1 MQIGMVGL
9 GKMGGNMTVRL
20 LRGGHDVVAHDVSAE
35 AVASAAEAGATGVDS
50 LEALVAAM
58 PAPRVVWVMVPS
70 GEITERTVRTLG
82 GLMDAGDVVVDG
94 GNSRFSDS
102 VALAESLAE
111 DGVMMVDAGTSG
123 GIWGLEEGYCLMVGG
138 TDEAIERLSPA
149 LETLAPPDGWAHV
162 GPVGAGHYVKMIH
175 NGVEYAMMQAYAE
188 GFELLAAGDFGI
200 DLHQVAEV
208 WRHGSVVRSWLLDL
222 TARALDADPGLEQ
235 LDAWVPDSGEG
246 RWTVQTAVDLAVPAP
261 TIAAALFNRFASR
274 EDNAFGQRLLAA
286 LRNQFGGHAVKAAG
300 PTEGTAD
307 G

>member
-1 MQIGMVGL
+1 MKIGMVGL

-138 TDEAIERLSPA
+138 TDEAIERLNA
-149 LETLAPPDGWAHV
+149 LGKD
-162 GPVGAGHYVKMIH
+162 
-175 NGVEYAMMQAYAE
+175 
-188 GFELLAAGDFGI
+188 D
-200 DLHQVAEV
+200 D
-208 WRHGSVVRSWLLDL
+208 WR
-222 TARALDADPGLEQ
+222 ARKFADPR
-235 LDAWVPDSGEG
+235 A
-246 RWTVQTAVDLAVPAP
+246 TASHL
-261 TIAAALFNRFASR
+261 
-274 EDNAFGQRLLAA
+274 
-286 LRNQFGGHAVKAAG
+286 
-300 PTEGTAD
+300 
-307 G
+307 

>member
-35 AVASAAEAGATGVDS
+35 AVASASEAGATGVDS

-82 GLMDAGDVVVDG
+82 GLVDAGDVIVDG

-102 VALAESLAE
+102 VALAQSLAE
-111 DGVMMVDAGTSG
+111 DGVLMVDAGTSG

-222 TARALDADPGLEQ
+222 TPRALDADPGLEQ

-300 PTEGTAD
+300 TSEGTAD